1 MIEGVA
7 LRISVFW
14 GVAGPPF
21 LMVFSF
27 LPMNCIQKFALC
39 FAAGSLIW

>member
-7 LRISVFW
+7 LRKTVFW

-21 LMVFSF
+21 LIVFSF
-27 LPMNCIQKFALC
+27 LSMNCIQIFALC
-39 FAAGSLIW
+39 FAAGFPI